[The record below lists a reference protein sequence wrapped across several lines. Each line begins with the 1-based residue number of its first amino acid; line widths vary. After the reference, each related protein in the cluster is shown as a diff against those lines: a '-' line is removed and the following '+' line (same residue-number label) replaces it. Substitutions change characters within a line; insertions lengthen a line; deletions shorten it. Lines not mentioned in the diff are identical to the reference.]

1 MDDEKKESSPKRD
14 DKEKGKG
21 IGKSSAKV
29 PSRSDQSSSKSEQGS
44 FKNEQGSSK
53 GQGTSGSNASKKS
66 PDGDKA
72 EPEPVLKQILAELKS
87 LSKKQN
93 DMGEQMDSQVRIL
106 TFFAIKNYLSLL
118 YWFRSPISTIWMTNG
133 TSRRARAV
141 QKRKRSP
148 RSKATI
154 QIMI

>member
-1 MDDEKKESSPKRD
+1 MDDKKKESPPKRE
-14 DKEKGKG
+14 DKDKGKG

-29 PSRSDQSSSKSEQGS
+29 PSSKNEQGSSKSEQGS
-44 FKNEQGSSK
+44 SKNEQGSSR

-66 PDGDKA
+66 PEGDKA

-106 TFFAIKNYLSLL
+106 TFCAIKKL
-118 YWFRSPISTIWMTNG
+118 FI
-133 TSRRARAV
+133 
-141 QKRKRSP
+141 
-148 RSKATI
+148 
-154 QIMI
+154 